1 MRKNYSWLIAFVLV
15 LSSVLAACSGGSG
28 EKDSKGKQVLNLV
41 LSSDIP
47 SMNSALATDLVSFE
61 MYENVMEGLYR
72 LDKDTKPVPALAEGD
87 PKETDGG
94 KTWTIKLRKDAK
106 WSNGDP
112 VTANDFVYA
121 WRNVVDPKTASEYAF
136 IMYDIE
142 NAQEINKG
150 EKKPEELGVKAIDDN
165 TLEIKLKNNQ
175 PYFKGL
181 LAFGTYK
188 PKNEKFAKKLGDKY
202 GIDAKSTLYNGPF
215 KIAEWK
221 TEESVKLVKNDKY
234 WDKDK
239 VKLDEINFK
248 VIKDAQT
255 GLNLY
260 ETGKV
265 DSVGVS
271 AENVDKYK
279 SNKDFKTELSAA
291 QSFFRISYKGDHKKE
306 LSNKDLRLAL
316 AKSIDKDK
324 YVKNNLNNGSVASNQ
339 LTPKDV
345 YKGPDGSDFSEIAG
359 GENLKFDRESAK
371 ENWKKAKAALGV
383 DKLELELLTVDID
396 TAKRDAE
403 YFKEQ
408 LESNLDGLTIKIKQQ
423 PFKQKLDLERKGQ
436 YDISY
441 GNWFPDYAD
450 PMTFLDL
457 FLSTETNTGYNN
469 PAYDKLIEDAKGPL
483 LKDPE
488 ARWKALGEASTMLL
502 DDAALIPV
510 IQRGSAYMDKPYVK
524 GVVVNSSEI
533 NSYKEAYIEGKK

>member
-15 LSSVLAACSGGSG
+15 LSSILAACSGGSG

-150 EKKPEELGVKAIDDN
+150 KKKPEELGVKAIDDN

-239 VKLDEINFK
+239 VKLDEINYK

-271 AENVDKYK
+271 AENVEKYK

-345 YKGPDGSDFSEIAG
+345 YKGPDGTDFSEIAG

-371 ENWKKAKAALGV
+371 ENWKKAKDALGI
-383 DKLELELLTVDID
+383 DKLELELSTVDID

-423 PFKQKLDLERKGQ
+423 PFKQKLDSERKGQ

-457 FLSTETNTGYNN
+457 FLSTEGNTGYNN

>member
-1 MRKNYSWLIAFVLV
+1 MRKNYLWLIAFVLV
-15 LSSVLAACSGGSG
+15 LSSVLAACSGGSS

-239 VKLDEINFK
+239 VKLDEINYK

-271 AENVDKYK
+271 AENVEKYK

-291 QSFFRISYKGDHKKE
+291 QSFFRISYKGDRKKE

-423 PFKQKLDLERKGQ
+423 PFKQKLDLERKGR

-457 FLSTETNTGYNN
+457 FLSTEGNTGYNN
-469 PAYDKLIEDAKGPL
+469 PDYDKLIEDAKGPL

>member
-1 MRKNYSWLIAFVLV
+1 MRKNYLWLIAFVLV

-150 EKKPEELGVKAIDDN
+150 KKKPEELGVKAIDDN

-239 VKLDEINFK
+239 VKLDEINYK

-271 AENVDKYK
+271 AENVEKYK

-423 PFKQKLDLERKGQ
+423 PFKQKLDLERKGR

-457 FLSTETNTGYNN
+457 FLSTEGNTGYNN
-469 PAYDKLIEDAKGPL
+469 PDYDKLIEDAKGPL